1 MSNESL
7 KKNFMDRA
15 TIFIKKN
22 LKAIFVCLFILL
34 IILFTFFFYDNLQ
47 KKKNIKISEQY
58 AQASILI
65 KQKKITESKILLDL
79 IIKKDHQFYSPLA
92 LYLMIDNNVENEEKK
107 IIIFFDRIL
116 KNKSIDKENLNL
128 IRIKKAIYLI
138 NIDNEELIVS
148 TLNPII
154 NSSSA
159 WKNMAIDIISQYFIS
174 KNQNLKAG
182 EYLQLLKNKKNK

>member
-1 MSNESL
+1 
-7 KKNFMDRA
+7 
-15 TIFIKKN
+15 
-22 LKAIFVCLFILL
+22 
-34 IILFTFFFYDNLQ
+34 
-47 KKKNIKISEQY
+47 
-58 AQASILI
+58 
-65 KQKKITESKILLDL
+65 
-79 IIKKDHQFYSPLA
+79 
-92 LYLMIDNNVENEEKK
+92 MIDNNIENDEKK
-107 IIIFFDRIL
+107 IIIFFDKIL
-116 KNKSIDKENLNL
+116 KNNSIDKENLNL

>member
-1 MSNESL
+1 MSNEAL
-7 KKNFMDRA
+7 KKNFIDRA
-15 TIFIKKN
+15 TIFVKKN
-22 LKAIFVCLFILL
+22 LKAIFVYFFILL

-92 LYLMIDNNVENEEKK
+92 LYLMIDNNIENDEKK
-107 IIIFFDRIL
+107 IIIFFDKIL
-116 KNKSIDKENLNL
+116 KNNSIDKENLNL

>member
-1 MSNESL
+1 L
-7 KKNFMDRA
+7 K
-15 TIFIKKN
+15 
-22 LKAIFVCLFILL
+22 
-34 IILFTFFFYDNLQ
+34 

-65 KQKKITESKILLDL
+65 KQKKISESKILLDL
-79 IIKKDHQFYSPLA
+79 IINKDHQFYSPLA
-92 LYLMIDNNVENEEKK
+92 LYLMIDNNVENEKKK

-174 KNQNLKAG
+174 KNQNLKAD

>member
-65 KQKKITESKILLDL
+65 KQKKISESKILLDL
-79 IIKKDHQFYSPLA
+79 IINKDHQFYSPLA

-174 KNQNLKAG
+174 KNQNLKAD

>member
-65 KQKKITESKILLDL
+65 KQKKISESKILLDL
-79 IIKKDHQFYSPLA
+79 IINKDHQFYSPLA
-92 LYLMIDNNVENEEKK
+92 LYLMIDNNIEKDEKK
-107 IIIFFDRIL
+107 IIIFFDKIL
-116 KNKSIDKENLNL
+116 KNNSIDKENLNL

-174 KNQNLKAG
+174 KNQNLKAD

>member
-1 MSNESL
+1 
-7 KKNFMDRA
+7 
-15 TIFIKKN
+15 
-22 LKAIFVCLFILL
+22 
-34 IILFTFFFYDNLQ
+34 
-47 KKKNIKISEQY
+47 
-58 AQASILI
+58 
-65 KQKKITESKILLDL
+65 
-79 IIKKDHQFYSPLA
+79 
-92 LYLMIDNNVENEEKK
+92 MIDNNVENEEKK

-174 KNQNLKAG
+174 KNQNLKAD

>member
-47 KKKNIKISEQY
+47 KKKNNKISKKN

-65 KQKKITESKILLDL
+65 KQKKISESKILLDL
-79 IIKKDHQFYSPLA
+79 IINKDHQFYSPLA

-174 KNQNLKAG
+174 KNQNLKAD

>member
-1 MSNESL
+1 MT
-7 KKNFMDRA
+7 K
-15 TIFIKKN
+15 
-22 LKAIFVCLFILL
+22 
-34 IILFTFFFYDNLQ
+34 
-47 KKKNIKISEQY
+47 
-58 AQASILI
+58 
-65 KQKKITESKILLDL
+65 
-79 IIKKDHQFYSPLA
+79 
-92 LYLMIDNNVENEEKK
+92 KK
-107 IIIFFDRIL
+107 IIIFFDKIL
-116 KNKSIDKENLNL
+116 KNNSIDKENLNL

-174 KNQNLKAG
+174 KNQNLKAD

>member
-65 KQKKITESKILLDL
+65 KQKKISESKILLDL
-79 IIKKDHQFYSPLA
+79 IINKDHQFYSPLA

>member
-65 KQKKITESKILLDL
+65 KQKKISESKILLDL
-79 IIKKDHQFYSPLA
+79 IINKDHQFYSPLA
-92 LYLMIDNNVENEEKK
+92 LYLMIDNNIENDEKK
-107 IIIFFDRIL
+107 IIIFFDKIL
-116 KNKSIDKENLNL
+116 KNNSIDKENLNL

-174 KNQNLKAG
+174 KNQNLKAD

>member
-1 MSNESL
+1 MSNEAL
-7 KKNFMDRA
+7 KKNFIDRA
-15 TIFIKKN
+15 TIFVKKN
-22 LKAIFVCLFILL
+22 LKAIFVYFFILL
-34 IILFTFFFYDNLQ
+34 IILFTFFFYENLQ

-92 LYLMIDNNVENEEKK
+92 LYLMIDNNIENDEKK
-107 IIIFFDRIL
+107 IIIFFDKIL
-116 KNKSIDKENLNL
+116 KNNSIDKENLNL

>member
-1 MSNESL
+1 MSFYSANY
-7 KKNFMDRA
+7 
-15 TIFIKKN
+15 FIY
-22 LKAIFVCLFILL
+22 LFFLRQ
-34 IILFTFFFYDNLQ
+34 FA

-65 KQKKITESKILLDL
+65 KQKKISESKILLDL
-79 IIKKDHQFYSPLA
+79 IINKDHQFYSPLA

-174 KNQNLKAG
+174 KNQNLKAD

>member
-65 KQKKITESKILLDL
+65 KQKKISESKILLDL
-79 IIKKDHQFYSPLA
+79 IINKDHQFYSPLA

-116 KNKSIDKENLNL
+116 KNNSIDKENLNL

-174 KNQNLKAG
+174 KNQNLKAD

>member
-1 MSNESL
+1 MSNEAL
-7 KKNFMDRA
+7 KKNFIDRA
-15 TIFIKKN
+15 TIFVKKN

-92 LYLMIDNNVENEEKK
+92 LYLMIDNNIENDEKK
-107 IIIFFDRIL
+107 IIIFFDKIL
-116 KNKSIDKENLNL
+116 KNNSIDKENLNL

>member
-1 MSNESL
+1 MSNEAL
-7 KKNFMDRA
+7 KKNFIDRA
-15 TIFIKKN
+15 TIFVKKN
-22 LKAIFVCLFILL
+22 LKAIFVYFFILL

-65 KQKKITESKILLDL
+65 KQKKISESKILLDL
-79 IIKKDHQFYSPLA
+79 IINKDHQFYSPLA
-92 LYLMIDNNVENEEKK
+92 LYLMIDNNIENDEKK
-107 IIIFFDRIL
+107 IIIFFDKIL
-116 KNKSIDKENLNL
+116 KNNSIDKENLNL

>member
-65 KQKKITESKILLDL
+65 KQKKISESKILLDL

-174 KNQNLKAG
+174 KNQNLKAD

>member
-1 MSNESL
+1 MSNEAL
-7 KKNFMDRA
+7 KKNFIDRA
-15 TIFIKKN
+15 TIFVKKN
-22 LKAIFVCLFILL
+22 LKAIFVYFFILL

-65 KQKKITESKILLDL
+65 KQKKISESKILLDL
-79 IIKKDHQFYSPLA
+79 IINKDHQFYSPLA

-174 KNQNLKAG
+174 KNQNLKAD